1 MEVRRLAALA
11 LLVAG
16 PAVASGCGT
25 GAIDVDGC
33 RQIEEARCRQ
43 LPACGIMPEMPW
55 FTSGTT
61 VDACVRYYDD
71 ACLHG
76 LAVADP
82 GPHGRQ
88 RMRRRDRGR
97 HEEEGQLR
105 DRDGPADRRRGMRL
119 AGAARV
125 RAVRR
130 VRCSFRREREH
141 RRRHGLRPSAGVGQ
155 EHVAEPLGGPREPG
169 RDGTD
174 RNA

>member
-82 GPHGRQ
+82 GPTAVSQCVAAIEADTKKKDNCAIVTAPQTDVAACGW
-88 RMRRRDRGR
+88 
-97 HEEEGQLR
+97 LVP
-105 DRDGPADRRRGMRL
+105 PAS
-119 AGAARV
+119 A
-125 RAVRR
+125 
-130 VRCSFRREREH
+130 
-141 RRRHGLRPSAGVGQ
+141 PSDASDAPSDASASTD
-155 EHVAEPLGGPREPG
+155 VA
-169 RDGTD
+169 TD
-174 RNA
+174 

>member
-25 GAIDVDGC
+25 DAVDVDGC

-43 LPACGIMPEMPW
+43 APACGIMLEMPY
-55 FTSGTT
+55 FTSGTD

-82 GPHGRQ
+82 GPSAVSQCVAAIEADTQKKDNCAIVTAPQTDVAACGW
-88 RMRRRDRGR
+88 
-97 HEEEGQLR
+97 LVP
-105 DRDGPADRRRGMRL
+105 PATTVGEASD
-119 AGAARV
+119 A
-125 RAVRR
+125 
-130 VRCSFRREREH
+130 
-141 RRRHGLRPSAGVGQ
+141 PSEADASADADT
-155 EHVAEPLGGPREPG
+155 E
-169 RDGTD
+169 
-174 RNA
+174 